1 MCTYGILEFAVMGL
15 IIGAVAGFALTG
27 RSRYVIAA
35 LSGWLIAAGG
45 LIWEA
50 SRPYEG
56 GGASMWPVA
65 LLFVGIWTAGAALL
79 ACGAATEGLANEG
92 PRLTTARQIMGLG
105 PCQPR
110 KWLSRMARRTN
121 RARPPH

>member
-1 MCTYGILEFAVMGL
+1 MGYLEFGAMGL
-15 IIGAVAGFALTG
+15 IGGALAGFALTG
-27 RSRYVIAA
+27 RSRYVVAC

-65 LLFVGIWTAGAALL
+65 LLFVGIWTAGAAMLG
-79 ACGAATEGLANEG
+79 CAAVHGLQA
-92 PRLTTARQIMGLG
+92 
-105 PCQPR
+105 
-110 KWLSRMARRTN
+110 W
-121 RARPPH
+121 RADAGD

>member
-1 MCTYGILEFAVMGL
+1 MGYLEFAAMGL
-15 IIGAVAGFALTG
+15 ASGAVAGFALTG

-79 ACGAATEGLANEG
+79 GCGAAQGLRA
-92 PRLTTARQIMGLG
+92 
-105 PCQPR
+105 
-110 KWLSRMARRTN
+110 WRTK
-121 RARPPH
+121 APD